1 MLRVSGCIANRIRL
15 AVPEPTEWQP
25 HEIAAQ
31 FPGDPVAVQLPFLRK
46 IAATINKDQQSKEDA
61 DAVVKWA
68 AALVAIYG

>member
-1 MLRVSGCIANRIRL
+1 
-15 AVPEPTEWQP
+15 
-25 HEIAAQ
+25 
-31 FPGDPVAVQLPFLRK
+31 VAVQLPFLRK